1 MKCIAV
7 LFLFISYSISS
18 QQLFSNAAL
27 LELILEYT
35 SAAYPSETLSEF
47 LYVGIRRQKMYH
59 IKNNKIFSTYPVS
72 TSSKGAGN
80 NIGSFKT
87 PTGLH
92 FIAEKIGD
100 NAPVATLFINKK
112 NTGKVVP
119 VNITEV
125 SSNKDEITSRV
136 LSLKGLQQGINKGK
150 KYDTFA
156 RGIYIHGTSDE
167 ASIGKPSS
175 HGCIRMKNDDIIELF
190 DLLSVGTK
198 VVLINN

>member
-1 MKCIAV
+1 MKCITV

-18 QQLFSNAAL
+18 QQPFSNAAL

>member
-18 QQLFSNAAL
+18 QQPFSNAAL

>member
-18 QQLFSNAAL
+18 QQPSSNAAF

-35 SAAYPSETLSEF
+35 STAYPSETLSEF

>member
-1 MKCIAV
+1 MKCIAI
-7 LFLFISYSISS
+7 LFLFISCYITS
-18 QQLFSNAAL
+18 QQSSPNPAL
-27 LELILEYT
+27 SELILEYT
-35 SAAYPSETLSEF
+35 SAAYPSETFSEF
-47 LYVGIRRQKMYH
+47 LYIGIRRQRMYH
-59 IKNNKIFSTYPVS
+59 FKNSHIVSSYSIS

-80 NIGSFKT
+80 VMGSYKT

-92 FIAEKIGD
+92 QIAEKIGG
-100 NAPVATLFINKK
+100 NAPVATLFVNKK

-119 VNITEV
+119 INKSEI
-125 SSNKDEITSRV
+125 SMNKDEITSRI

-167 ASIGKPSS
+167 ASIGQPSS

-190 DLLSVGTK
+190 DLLSVGAK
-198 VVLINN
+198 VVLLNN

>member
-18 QQLFSNAAL
+18 QQPFSNAAL

-119 VNITEV
+119 INITEV

>member
-18 QQLFSNAAL
+18 QQPFSNAAL

-47 LYVGIRRQKMYH
+47 LYVGIRRQKMHH

>member
-18 QQLFSNAAL
+18 QQPFSNAAL

-80 NIGSFKT
+80 NVGSFKT

-119 VNITEV
+119 INITEV

>member
-18 QQLFSNAAL
+18 QQPSSNAAF

-35 SAAYPSETLSEF
+35 STAYPSETLSEF

-119 VNITEV
+119 VNISEV

>member
-18 QQLFSNAAL
+18 QQPFSNAAL

-72 TSSKGAGN
+72 TSYKGAGN

>member
-18 QQLFSNAAL
+18 QQPFSNAAL

-198 VVLINN
+198 VVLLNN

>member
-18 QQLFSNAAL
+18 QQPFSNAAL

-119 VNITEV
+119 INITEV

-198 VVLINN
+198 VVLLNN

>member
-18 QQLFSNAAL
+18 QQPFSNAAL

-100 NAPVATLFINKK
+100 NAPIATLFINKK

-190 DLLSVGTK
+190 DLLSVGIK
-198 VVLINN
+198 VVLLNN

>member
-1 MKCIAV
+1 MKCIAI

-18 QQLFSNAAL
+18 QQTFSNSAL

-35 SAAYPSETLSEF
+35 SAAYPTETLSEF

-59 IKNNKIFSTYPVS
+59 IKNNKIFSTYAVS

-92 FIAEKIGD
+92 FIAEKIGY
-100 NAPVATLFINKK
+100 NAPLATLFINKK
-112 NTGKVVP
+112 NTGKVVS
-119 VNITEV
+119 VNTTEV
-125 SSNKDEITSRV
+125 ISDKDEITSRV

>member
-18 QQLFSNAAL
+18 QQPFSNAAL

-80 NIGSFKT
+80 NVGSFKT

>member
-18 QQLFSNAAL
+18 QQPFSNAAL

-80 NIGSFKT
+80 NVGSFKT

-119 VNITEV
+119 INITEV
-125 SSNKDEITSRV
+125 SSYKDEITSRV

-190 DLLSVGTK
+190 DLLSVGIK
-198 VVLINN
+198 VVLLNN

>member
-18 QQLFSNAAL
+18 QQHFSNAAL

-198 VVLINN
+198 VVLLNN

>member
-18 QQLFSNAAL
+18 QQPFSNAAL

-190 DLLSVGTK
+190 DLLSVGIK
-198 VVLINN
+198 VVLLNN

>member
-18 QQLFSNAAL
+18 QQPFSNAAL

-35 SAAYPSETLSEF
+35 SAAYPSETLNEF

-92 FIAEKIGD
+92 FIVEKIGD

-198 VVLINN
+198 VVLLNN

>member
-18 QQLFSNAAL
+18 QQPFSNAAL

-80 NIGSFKT
+80 NVGSFKT

-198 VVLINN
+198 VVLLNN